1 MQTIEIKGAARS
13 AFGKKEAKLA
23 RKEGKV
29 PCVIYGNGATEH
41 FVIDQADIRK
51 VIYTPNSYI
60 ISIDIDGKKETAVM
74 REVQFHPV
82 SDSALHI
89 DFYRVDANHPVTIDI
104 PVRLTGVSE
113 GVRQGGKMMLS
124 KRKLKVAGLVD
135 KLPDTL
141 DIDVTSL
148 QLGKSIFVSDVQFDG
163 LTILTPATTAIC
175 AVKMTRAARGAAAAA
190 ESNK

>member
-1 MQTIEIKGAARS
+1 MQTIELNGSVRTN
-13 AFGKKEAKLA
+13 FGKKEAKNE

-29 PCVIYGNGATEH
+29 PCVIYGNGDTVH
-41 FVIDQADIRK
+41 FSVNEADLRK
-51 VIYTPNSYI
+51 IIFTPNSYI
-60 ISIDIDGKKETAVM
+60 ININLDGKTETAVV

-82 SDSALHI
+82 KDSVIHI
-89 DFYRVDANHPVTIDI
+89 DFYRVNNEHPVAIDI

-124 KRKLKVAGLVD
+124 KRKLKVSGLLD
-135 KLPDTL
+135 KLTDTL
-141 DIDVTSL
+141 DIDVTDL
-148 QLGKSIFVSDVQFDG
+148 QLGKSIFVSDVKFDG

-190 ESNK
+190 EK